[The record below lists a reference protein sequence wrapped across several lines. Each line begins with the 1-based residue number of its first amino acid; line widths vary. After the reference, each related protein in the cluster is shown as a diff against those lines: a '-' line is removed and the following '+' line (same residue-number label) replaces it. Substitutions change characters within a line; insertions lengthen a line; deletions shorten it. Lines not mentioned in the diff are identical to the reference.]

1 MTPLKV
7 AIVDSGIDLRK
18 LYDATRHGYE
28 AVWVSAEAL
37 SFAAISDC
45 HLLIIPTGSD
55 ATLLAAKSDCLLN
68 FRAQGGWIFCFD
80 GVPPGILAGICWTHT
95 PTDYKA
101 QRFHVPDSEYAFLM
115 DGVTL
120 EGLAVKDGVRGWWC
134 EGEINS
140 PESTTLI
147 ADERKRVI
155 ACMMPPQAGAG
166 GLIATAAGRLPLF
179 SPASHLAPNVLFRN
193 LLSYCARAVESN
205 AQREKPHLYLHSG
218 NWAQRSFVQSDR
230 FRNHFTPV
238 HWSCVDDSILAG
250 ACSVWIPWE
259 SNTRALRE
267 LLPRLEAAVAGG
279 VSLVI
284 EDLRNDW
291 LPGYAWQQRPV
302 DSSWWREGRS
312 LDMQVT
318 RQASRLFPWL
328 SDQAYAWHYHGVF
341 DCPESAIPLVTTS
354 DGKAIL
360 AYCRHTSGATG
371 GTFASTLDATF
382 EYGAGKIP
390 QTAAYIE
397 GILRFLSTSHPS
409 LTDTGYG

>member
-28 AVWVSAEAL
+28 AVWVPAESL

-45 HLLIIPTGSD
+45 QLLIIPTGSD

-80 GVPPGILAGICWTHT
+80 GVPPGILAGLCWTHT
-95 PTDYKA
+95 PTDYRA
-101 QRFHVPDSEYAFLM
+101 QQFHVPDSAYAFLL
-115 DGVTL
+115 DDVSL
-120 EGLAVKDGVRGWWC
+120 EELAVKDGVRGWWC
-134 EGEINS
+134 EGEIHS
-140 PESTTLI
+140 PASTTLI
-147 ADERKRVI
+147 ADERNRVI

-179 SPASHLAPNVLFRN
+179 SPDPHLAPNVLFRN
-193 LLSYCARAVESN
+193 LLSYCARAVESDT
-205 AQREKPHLYLHSG
+205 QREKPHFYLYSG
-218 NWAQRSFVQSDR
+218 NWAQRSFVHSDR
-230 FRNHFTPV
+230 FRDQFTPV

-267 LLPRLEAAVAGG
+267 LWPRLEAAVAGG

-291 LPGYAWQQRPV
+291 LPGYTWQQRPV
-302 DSSWWREGRS
+302 DSSWWREGRP

-318 RQASRLFPWL
+318 REASRLFPWL

-360 AYCRHTSGATG
+360 AYCPHTGGTTG
-371 GTFASTLDATF
+371 GTFVSTLDATF

-390 QTAAYIE
+390 QTATYIE
-397 GILRFLSTSHPS
+397 GVLRFLSTYQRS
-409 LTDTGYG
+409 LTGPAYG